1 MSNLKIIWINT
12 IVFFFGWNAIML
24 AGADFPPPIG
34 FIWVVLL
41 ISMLDFIQYKY
52 LQYFLPQLIKRK
64 HNLFVKNLIF
74 FVTGGM
80 AVSILILAT
89 RYKITL
95 EAIENPQKNYLIG
108 YNSINQTLQKSFRK
122 YSI

>member
-80 AVSILILAT
+80 AVSIL
-89 RYKITL
+89 RGCKI
-95 EAIENPQKNYLIG
+95 KCV
-108 YNSINQTLQKSFRK
+108 NS
-122 YSI
+122 

>member
-1 MSNLKIIWINT
+1 
-12 IVFFFGWNAIML
+12 
-24 AGADFPPPIG
+24 
-34 FIWVVLL
+34 
-41 ISMLDFIQYKY
+41 MLDFIQYKY

-95 EAIENPQKNYLIG
+95 EAIENPQKNYLYGMTKIKFRDNARVFFSI
-108 YNSINQTLQKSFRK
+108 YNQFEGTE
-122 YSI
+122 